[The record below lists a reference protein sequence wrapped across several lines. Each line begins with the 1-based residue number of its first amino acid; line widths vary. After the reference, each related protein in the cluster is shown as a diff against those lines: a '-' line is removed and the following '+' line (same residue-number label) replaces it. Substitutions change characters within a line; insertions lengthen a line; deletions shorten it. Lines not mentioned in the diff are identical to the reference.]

1 MVTETALE
9 RARSG
14 DDQAFGELTDPYRG
28 ELQLHCY
35 RILGS
40 VQDAEDVLQET
51 LLAAWRG
58 LGQYEGRA
66 SLRTWLYRIATNRCL
81 NALRA
86 SGRRPRT
93 EPAAPTFLTAEP
105 TRRGE
110 PLWLEPYP
118 DMLLDGLPSDGDAD
132 PEARYEAKEAVALA
146 FVTAVQHLP
155 PRQRAVLVL
164 RDVLGFRTAEVA
176 DMLDS
181 SEASVNS
188 ALQRARATMESRL
201 PGPDRERAPL
211 PRSARERDIATR
223 FATAF
228 AGNDIDGVVALLTDD
243 AWFTMPPVTLEY
255 QGHEAIADFLRA
267 VTTWRGPRNY
277 RLIPTRANGQP
288 AFGCYLQEAQ
298 ALVFGAHGMIV
309 LTLEGDRISAI
320 TRFVDNSTGPVRA
333 AADARGLGALPAC
346 WVQSEP
352 VAGRAPAV
360 LVRGAEPKKVA
371 GGYRPARVRSQV
383 PAPCGQ
389 WRPT

>member
-1 MVTETALE
+1 MVTEAALE
-9 RARSG
+9 RARGG
-14 DDQAFGELTDPYRG
+14 DDRAFGELTDPYRN

-40 VQDAEDVLQET
+40 VQDAEDILQET

-93 EPAAPTFLTAEP
+93 DLAGPSFLTAEP

-118 DMLLDGLPSDGDAD
+118 DVLVEGIPDVSAG
-132 PEARYEAKEAVALA
+132 PEARYEAKEAIALA

-164 RDVLGFRTAEVA
+164 RDVLGFRSSEVA
-176 DMLDS
+176 YMLDS
-181 SEASVNS
+181 SEASVTS
-188 ALQRARATMESRL
+188 ALQRARATMSDRL

-211 PRSARERDIATR
+211 PRSARERDIASR

-243 AWFTMPPVTLEY
+243 AWFTMPPITLEF
-255 QGHEAIADFLRA
+255 QGPEAIAGFLRDISG
-267 VTTWRGPRNY
+267 WRGPRCY
-277 RLIPTRANGQP
+277 RLVETRANGQP
-288 AFGCYLQEAQ
+288 AFGCYLQDPQ
-298 ALVFGAHGMIV
+298 ASVFRAHGMIV
-309 LTLEGDRISAI
+309 LTLEGERISAV
-320 TRFVDNSTGPVRA
+320 TRFVDNSTM
-333 AADARGLGALPAC
+333 ARFGLPRML
-346 WVQSEP
+346 
-352 VAGRAPAV
+352 
-360 LVRGAEPKKVA
+360 AE
-371 GGYRPARVRSQV
+371 
-383 PAPCGQ
+383 
-389 WRPT
+389 

>member
-1 MVTETALE
+1 LIDDFPAVAVSVGERRFRVVTEATLE
-9 RARSG
+9 RARGG
-14 DDQAFGELTDPYRG
+14 DDRAFGELTDPYRG

-51 LLAAWRG
+51 MLAAWRG
-58 LGQYEGRA
+58 LGQYQGRA

-86 SGRRPRT
+86 AGRRPRT
-93 EPAAPTFLTAEP
+93 STDGPSFLTAEP

-118 DMLLDGLPSDGDAD
+118 DVLLEGLADAGAG
-132 PEARYEAKEAVALA
+132 PEARYEAKEAIGLA

-164 RDVLGFRTAEVA
+164 RDVLGFRSSEVA
-176 DMLDS
+176 GMLDS

-188 ALQRARATMESRL
+188 ALQRARATMADRL

-211 PRSARERDIATR
+211 PRSARERDVASR

-228 AGNDIDGVVALLTDD
+228 AANDIDGVVALLTDD
-243 AWFTMPPVTLEY
+243 AWFTMPPVTLEF
-255 QGHEAIADFLRA
+255 QGPAAIAAFLRDIA
-267 VTTWRGPRNY
+267 GWRGPRHY
-277 RLIPTRANGQP
+277 RLVPTRANGQP

-298 ALVFGAHGMIV
+298 APVFRAHGMIV
-309 LTLEGDRISAI
+309 LTLSGDRISAV
-320 TRFVDNSTGPVRA
+320 TRFVDNSNM
-333 AADARGLGALPAC
+333 ARFGLPRMLP
-346 WVQSEP
+346 
-352 VAGRAPAV
+352 
-360 LVRGAEPKKVA
+360 
-371 GGYRPARVRSQV
+371 
-383 PAPCGQ
+383 
-389 WRPT
+389 

>member
-1 MVTETALE
+1 MVTEATLE
-9 RARSG
+9 RARGG
-14 DDQAFGELTDPYRG
+14 DDRAFGELTDPYRG

-40 VQDAEDVLQET
+40 VQDAEDILQET

-86 SGRRPRT
+86 SGRRPRSGPD
-93 EPAAPTFLTAEP
+93 EPAFLTAAP

-118 DMLLDGLPSDGDAD
+118 DVLLEGLPDTSAG
-132 PEARYEAKEAVALA
+132 PEARYEAKEAIALA

-164 RDVLGFRTAEVA
+164 RDVLGFRSSEVA

-188 ALQRARATMESRL
+188 ALQRARATMAGRR

-211 PRSARERDIATR
+211 PGSARERDVASR

-228 AGNDIDGVVALLTDD
+228 ARNDVDAVIALLTRD

-255 QGHEAIADFLRA
+255 QGHEAIARFLRDI
-267 VTTWRGPRNY
+267 WREPRRY
-277 RLIPTRANGQP
+277 RLIPVRANGQP
-288 AFGCYLQEAQ
+288 GYGCYVQETQ
-298 ALVFGAHGMIV
+298 APVFRAHGIIV
-309 LTLEGDRISAI
+309 LTLEGDRIAAI
-320 TRFVDNSTGPVRA
+320 TRFVDNSNL
-333 AADARGLGALPAC
+333 ARFGLPRML
-346 WVQSEP
+346 
-352 VAGRAPAV
+352 
-360 LVRGAEPKKVA
+360 
-371 GGYRPARVRSQV
+371 
-383 PAPCGQ
+383 
-389 WRPT
+389 TD